1 MGGTSRRKTS
11 ARICAPAYLITM
23 TTSTTPT
30 ASPQP
35 GDVPRLAPFAK
46 CFEKMPTV
54 PPELMAQMRM
64 DAASGDPYY
73 VPNRMREQGYWLH
86 RRWVGA

>member
-1 MGGTSRRKTS
+1 
-11 ARICAPAYLITM
+11 
-23 TTSTTPT
+23 
-30 ASPQP
+30 
-35 GDVPRLAPFAK
+35 
-46 CFEKMPTV
+46 MPTV